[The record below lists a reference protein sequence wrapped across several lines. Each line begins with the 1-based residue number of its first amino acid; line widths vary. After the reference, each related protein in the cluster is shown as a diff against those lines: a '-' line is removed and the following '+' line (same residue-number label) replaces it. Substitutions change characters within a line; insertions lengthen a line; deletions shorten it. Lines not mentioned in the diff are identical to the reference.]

1 MHYQVLLSEQAR
13 MQLREIGF
21 YLARHISEA
30 HAAQTIRTLRASVM
44 SLAELPER
52 YAYARNIVLKRQGYR
67 CAVCEKYLIFYRVL
81 PSLGLVQVSAIVNG
95 TQDYLNLIR

>member
-1 MHYQVLLSEQAR
+1 MAYQVLLSEQAG

-21 YLARHISEA
+21 YLRCHISEKYA
-30 HAAQTIRTLRASVM
+30 VQTVRKLREAVM
-44 SLAELPER
+44 RLADMPEH

-67 CAVCEKYLIFYRVL
+67 CAVCEKHLIFYRVL
-81 PSLGLVQVSAIVNG
+81 PSFDLVQVAAIVDG